1 MEINKA
7 FITIGLATALL
18 QMPVAADAQHAGSA
32 CCDHGN
38 KTCRQNPLLQKSTLP
53 FGAPDFARIKE
64 TDYLPAIEAAVKQK
78 RENIR
83 KIVDN
88 KAKPTFANT
97 ILAYENSG
105 VLLENVSN
113 VFFGLCSAH

>member
-38 KTCRQNPLLQKSTLP
+38 KTCQQNPLLQKSTLP

-64 TDYLPAIEAAVKQK
+64 TDYLPAIEAAVKQQ
-78 RENIR
+78 RENIQ

-88 KAKPTFANT
+88 KAKPTFVNT
-97 ILAYENSG
+97 ILAY
-105 VLLENVSN
+105 
-113 VFFGLCSAH
+113 

>member
-38 KTCRQNPLLQKSTLP
+38 KTCRQNPLLQKSTL
-53 FGAPDFARIKE
+53 GSPD
-64 TDYLPAIEAAVKQK
+64 
-78 RENIR
+78 
-83 KIVDN
+83 
-88 KAKPTFANT
+88 KPW
-97 ILAYENSG
+97 G
-105 VLLENVSN
+105 
-113 VFFGLCSAH
+113 